1 MYIKILIRLPY
12 SINGFKYS
20 NRIIRFR
27 NKTFK
32 VKFRKSNNKVR
43 VNKIEFKKT
52 INMNKIIKNYPDYT
66 LAVAKALTC
75 DGLILCDIYGSRKVE
90 VVNESG
96 DKDLVDIS
104 LFDENV
110 SVENGKYFTLTKKD
124 LEELSINK
132 NQG

>member
-1 MYIKILIRLPY
+1 MPY

>member
-1 MYIKILIRLPY
+1 
-12 SINGFKYS
+12 
-20 NRIIRFR
+20 
-27 NKTFK
+27 
-32 VKFRKSNNKVR
+32 
-43 VNKIEFKKT
+43 
-52 INMNKIIKNYPDYT
+52 MNKIIKNYPDYT

-110 SVENGKYFTLTKKD
+110 
-124 LEELSINK
+124 
-132 NQG
+132 